1 MKKTPAASVFLFI
14 LFTAAVLTAP
24 LAKAAQAPDIKTKE
38 VSRFSYVC
46 VAHKGPFTDME
57 KVIGKLMSTIQ
68 SRNVFPTGP
77 MIGVYYNSP
86 EEVKPEELE
95 WEVGFPVNAQVNV
108 DEPLQKKVWEITSVV
123 SAIHTGPY
131 EETGKTIT
139 RMLEWMEAKGLIQA
153 GPMLE
158 RYLTMPTPETK
169 PEDLRSEIWI
179 PYQKKE

>member
-1 MKKTPAASVFLFI
+1 MNNRRAPSVFLFI
-14 LFTAAVLTAP
+14 LITAAVLTAP
-24 LAKAAQAPDIKTKE
+24 LAKAAQAPDIKIKE

-46 VAHKGPFTDME
+46 VAHTGPYTDMD

-77 MIGVYYNSP
+77 MIGVYHNSP

-95 WEVGFPVNAQVNV
+95 WEVGFPINTQVNV
-108 DEPLQKKVWEITSVV
+108 DEPLQKKVWNFTSVV
-123 SAIHTGPY
+123 SAIHRGPY

-139 RMLEWMEAKGLIQA
+139 RMLAWMEVKGLVQA

-158 RYLTMPTPETK
+158 KYLTMPTPETK
-169 PEDLRSEIWI
+169 PEDLRSEVWI
-179 PYQKKE
+179 PYQKRE